1 MGFLLH
7 RLNLT
12 AISVFRNCRRG
23 FNLHK
28 LKIPMSPRYCLYYTR
43 NKEKYPFLFDG
54 IHPTTKDARKA
65 SLRGLSA
72 GFLGKEGRLV
82 MEFKTVLKK
91 LKGFK
96 YRSEKD
102 WEILIPIKTPVDKVQ
117 ELIQLFREEGM
128 TDWHFILPSEED
140 GEIKIYWDHPASTE

>member
-1 MGFLLH
+1 MKKEKICKKCGESYPATLEYFNQRKNSQYGIDTICELPTNKFMGFLLH

-72 GFLGKEGRLV
+72 GFLGKVRGSVGCWKAKRTGFV
-82 MEFKTVLKK
+82 FPSFSINIIFK
-91 LKGFK
+91 
-96 YRSEKD
+96 
-102 WEILIPIKTPVDKVQ
+102 Q
-117 ELIQLFREEGM
+117 
-128 TDWHFILPSEED
+128 
-140 GEIKIYWDHPASTE
+140 A